1 MMEEQIYGRAE
12 RGTIRSGAFELGYSV
27 EGQGIPLLVIGSSLY
42 YARTFSQ
49 DLRRSVCLH
58 FVDHRCFA
66 RPLAS
71 VTTAD
76 FAFDTIIADIE
87 LARQGLGLERFAI
100 LGHSG
105 HGYMAL
111 EYARRFPDRVS
122 HVVMAGTGPSQSP
135 DMAELA
141 ERRWE
146 LEASPHRKAIFAR
159 EIARLADDIAAHPHE
174 RFKYLLI
181 RLGARS
187 WFDAD
192 FDARYL
198 WEGVWINDIGFD
210 HLWGEVFRDFDMH
223 AAAPGVAAPVLL
235 TLGRY
240 DYLTAPPEAW
250 EPFKPDFAAL
260 TVEMFERSGHT
271 MQLEQQERFDEVLL
285 DFLHRA

>member
-1 MMEEQIYGRAE
+1 MEKYIYGRAE
-12 RGTIRSGAFELGYSV
+12 RGIIRSGAFELGYSV
-27 EGQGIPLLVIGSSLY
+27 EGQGIPLLVIGSNLY

-49 DLRRSVCLH
+49 DMRRSVRFH

-66 RPLAS
+66 RPLGS
-71 VTTAD
+71 VSTAD
-76 FAFDTIIADIE
+76 FAFNTIIADIE
-87 LARQGLGLERFAI
+87 LARQTLGLQRFAI

-146 LEASPHRKAIFAR
+146 SEASPQRKAIFAR
-159 EIARLADDIAAHPHE
+159 EIERLAGDIAAHPNE
-174 RFKYLLI
+174 RFKHLLI

-187 WFDAD
+187 WFDPD
-192 FDARYL
+192 FDARPL
-198 WEGVWINDIGFD
+198 WEGVWTNDIGFD

-223 AAAPGVAAPVLL
+223 ATARAVAAPVLL

-240 DYLTAPPEAW
+240 DYLIAPPEAW
-250 EPFKPDFAAL
+250 EPFKTDFAAL
-260 TVEMFERSGHT
+260 TVEVFERSGHT
-271 MQLEQQERFDEVLL
+271 MQLEESGRFDDVLL
-285 DFLHRA
+285 DFLRRR

>member
-1 MMEEQIYGRAE
+1 MEKYIYGRAE
-12 RGTIRSGAFELGYSV
+12 RGTIRSGAFELGYSA

-49 DLRRSVCLH
+49 DLRRSVRFH

-66 RPLAS
+66 RPLGN
-71 VTTAD
+71 VDTAD

-87 LARQGLGLERFAI
+87 LARQSLSLQRFAI

-135 DMAELA
+135 DMAELS

-146 LEASPHRKAIFAR
+146 SEASPHRKAIFAR
-159 EIARLADDIAAHPHE
+159 EIARLAGDIAAHPDE
-174 RFKYLLI
+174 RFKHLLI

-192 FDARYL
+192 FDARPL

-210 HLWGEVFRDFDMH
+210 HLWGKVFRDFDMH
-223 AAAPGVAAPVLL
+223 AAARAVAAPVLL

-240 DYLTAPPEAW
+240 DYLIAPPKAW
-250 EPFKPDFAAL
+250 EPFKTDFAAL
-260 TVEMFERSGHT
+260 TVEMFERSAHT
-271 MQLEQQERFDEVLL
+271 MQLEEKERFSEVLL
-285 DFLHRA
+285 DFLRRS